1 MLGTFNFN
9 KEGVFRGV
17 SKKSK
22 STVVQKSNSQKKYKS
37 AKVQKSEVKSLKNK
51 KSKGAGK
58 TP

>member
-37 AKVQKSEVKSLKNK
+37 AKVQKSRSQKFKE
-51 KSKGAGK
+51 
-58 TP
+58 